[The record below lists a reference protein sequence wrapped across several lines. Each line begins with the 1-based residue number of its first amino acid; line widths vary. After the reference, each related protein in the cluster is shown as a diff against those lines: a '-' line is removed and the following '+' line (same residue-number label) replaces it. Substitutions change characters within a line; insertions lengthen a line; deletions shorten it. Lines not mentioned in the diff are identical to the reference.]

1 MLIAYYSLTG
11 NVKRFIDKCGFIY
24 VDITENQT
32 LDEPFILVTNT
43 TGFGQV
49 PESVADF
56 LKRNSGHLVGVA
68 ASGNRNWGANFA
80 KAADLI
86 SERYG
91 VPIVHKFELSGTETD
106 VKIFTERVESIGKYV
121 NTHRN

>member
-68 ASGNRNWGANFA
+68 VSGNRNWGANFA

-91 VPIVHKFELSGTETD
+91 VPIVHKFELSGTEDD

>member
-56 LKRNSGHLVGVA
+56 LKRNSENLVGVA

-91 VPIVHKFELSGTETD
+91 VPIVHKFELSGTEND

>member
-56 LKRNSGHLVGVA
+56 LKRNSENLVGVA
-68 ASGNRNWGANFA
+68 ASGNRNWGANFT

-91 VPIVHKFELSGTETD
+91 VPIVHKFELSGTEND